1 MVVPLTGA
9 RKALNQRR
17 HDQKQ
22 QQHLDHHHHCHHSA
36 ASNSSN
42 SLSPA
47 TTPTSK
53 QEKKTTRIIV
63 DNNNNNNNT
72 VCGATTDKTQLR
84 LVVSTRQDFSL
95 PASSPSPSIPILP
108 SIEKKTKLLRTTSS
122 STMATETETFVAEEE
137 EEEESEHSY
146 QCCDEGSNRSIDSCE
161 SSVSNESNDSRKSSD
176 SSNSESSSTSSDSD
190 SHESV
195 NKRTTKKKK
204 KKASKE
210 KDKIMQNETKSK
222 TVKEPYCCSTA
233 GRCVRSCA
241 AYGRVCPLLADA
253 AGRTAAEHI
262 SKICEGSVLF
272 QDCCCDVNCS
282 GKNSTTSPSTVS
294 KKKKKKQTKKSSS
307 KKTLGPE
314 EDPAD
319 TSESTGCCSAS
330 ATSFCSF
337 NNSNHSTD
345 HDDNNNTQFSCFSNV
360 RIIEPSEIVMGE
372 KLGEGGFCNVHSC
385 ALKKKKKKPA
395 SSNNHATETDE
406 EGTASNHDFNPIL
419 TDETCA
425 VKFLRREVTAHR
437 KTFQHGAADLVSEA
451 FFLARLGDDNGRQ
464 HPNIVELMAVAAG
477 NVEENIRNMA
487 TRGDGFD
494 NDEFNDENNS
504 STVTPTGFFIVIE
517 RLVETLEQ
525 RIKRW
530 QARSEADQ
538 NAHSHSLFYRMS
550 KEYKD
555 KQKEW
560 LKERVFVAL
569 EIANVMA
576 YLASRGVAFRD
587 LKPDNVGFD
596 RHGNLKLFDLGL
608 CKEEKPCLS
617 CSDNDDSNATN
628 TTTYRMTGHTGSRR
642 YMAPEVALDKG
653 YNKSVDVYSFGI
665 LLWEIFSMEKPFKGY
680 CSKKHMKCVIEG
692 GERPKIDH
700 HLPINLQWLLKSCW
714 SPNPED
720 RPSFDT
726 ARSIL
731 SDVLDELSKTKSE
744 RSRSRS
750 TGSHDD
756 TPISPT
762 TRRAPTSK
770 PLAPVFESIKMPARQ
785 GGIRVRSLGF
795 KRGGNS

>member
-642 YMAPEVALDKG
+642 YMAPE
-653 YNKSVDVYSFGI
+653 
-665 LLWEIFSMEKPFKGY
+665 
-680 CSKKHMKCVIEG
+680 
-692 GERPKIDH
+692 GE
-700 HLPINLQWLLKSCW
+700 
-714 SPNPED
+714 
-720 RPSFDT
+720 
-726 ARSIL
+726 
-731 SDVLDELSKTKSE
+731 
-744 RSRSRS
+744 
-750 TGSHDD
+750 
-756 TPISPT
+756 
-762 TRRAPTSK
+762 
-770 PLAPVFESIKMPARQ
+770 
-785 GGIRVRSLGF
+785 
-795 KRGGNS
+795 